1 VARYWLGIDIG
12 GTFTDFALFD
22 TQAGEVIGL
31 KVPSTPHEF
40 AEAVRVGL
48 QRLADEHRVD
58 LHEIGTIVH
67 GTTIAVN
74 TLIQRTGARLG
85 LLVTEGFR
93 DVLELQRLRLP
104 NPFDL
109 DGARPLPL
117 VPRARVAE
125 VRERLR
131 ADGRIDTPLD
141 EGTVHGGAQRLA
153 AQGVEGLV
161 VSLLHSYR
169 NAAHERQTKAVA
181 EKAAPGL
188 PVSLSSDVWPQAR
201 EYERT
206 ALAVLDAYVQPKV
219 RRYLE
224 GFEQALAAR
233 GVPATP
239 HVTKSNGGIM
249 PVAAARQQTV
259 ATLLSGPASGVIGA
273 AYVAGHAGLPNVITL
288 DVGGTSADMA
298 VVENGRPRWSTSE
311 HVGGVPVMMPVVGVT
326 AIGAGGGSVAWV
338 DEVGLPKVGPQSTG
352 AHPGPACYG
361 RGGKEATLTDA
372 FLVSGFLDPERF
384 LGGRMRLHRELAEHA
399 IARFADPLGMTMN
412 EAAESVVR
420 VAVSNMY
427 AEFTKIL
434 SRAAV
439 DARDFALVPF
449 GGAGPVVGALVA
461 REVGIPAVF
470 VPRSPGTLCAL
481 GAISADIV
489 NDAVRTVHSR
499 IAANADGAGAFDG
512 SALRAHF
519 DTLRSELAEWLAQH
533 GAGSDG
539 ATFNPAADM
548 RYVGQSYEIEVPIDP
563 AWLVPAGGPAVLAAF
578 HRAHERAFGH
588 ADREAPAEI
597 VNLRV
602 QLRATRPRVPLR
614 EVAAG
619 AASPAPRAKRRI
631 WLDGRPTDAAVFER
645 ADLGAGARLAGPA
658 IIEQPDTTVLVPA
671 GHLGQ
676 VDRFGNLI
684 LRRED

>member
-1 VARYWLGIDIG
+1 
-12 GTFTDFALFD
+12 
-22 TQAGEVIGL
+22 
-31 KVPSTPHEF
+31 
-40 AEAVRVGL
+40 
-48 QRLADEHRVD
+48 
-58 LHEIGTIVH
+58 
-67 GTTIAVN
+67 
-74 TLIQRTGARLG
+74 
-85 LLVTEGFR
+85 
-93 DVLELQRLRLP
+93 
-104 NPFDL
+104 
-109 DGARPLPL
+109 
-117 VPRARVAE
+117 
-125 VRERLR
+125 
-131 ADGRIDTPLD
+131 
-141 EGTVHGGAQRLA
+141 
-153 AQGVEGLV
+153 
-161 VSLLHSYR
+161 
-169 NAAHERQTKAVA
+169 
-181 EKAAPGL
+181 
-188 PVSLSSDVWPQAR
+188 
-201 EYERT
+201 
-206 ALAVLDAYVQPKV
+206 V

-224 GFEQALAAR
+224 GFEAALAAR

-273 AYVAGHAGLPNVITL
+273 AYVASHAGFPNVITL

-361 RGGKEATLTDA
+361 RGGKEATVTDA

-384 LGGRMRLHRELAEHA
+384 LGGRMRLHRELAEEA

-439 DARDFALVPF
+439 DPRDFALVPF

-461 REVGIPAVF
+461 REVGIASVF

-489 NDAVRTVHSR
+489 NDAVRTVHLR
-499 IAANADGAGAFDG
+499 VAASGRDAFDG
-512 SALRAHF
+512 DALRAHF
-519 DTLRSELAEWLAQH
+519 EQLRAELADWLARH
-533 GAGSDG
+533 GAGAAA

-563 AWLVPAGGPAVLAAF
+563 AWLAPGGAPAVLAAF

-602 QLRATRPRVPLR
+602 QLRAARPRVPLR
-614 EVAAG
+614 EVAA
-619 AASPAPRAKRRI
+619 AAAPKSRSTRRI
-631 WLDGRPTDAAVFER
+631 WLDGRPTEAAVFER
-645 ADLGAGARLAGPA
+645 ADLGAGARLVGPA

-671 GHLGQ
+671 AHTGE
-676 VDRFGNLI
+676 VDRCGNLM
-684 LRRED
+684 LRRND

>member
-1 VARYWLGIDIG
+1 MARHWLGIDIG

-22 TQAGEVIGL
+22 TETGELLGL

-48 QRLADEHRVD
+48 ARLADEHGVEPR
-58 LHEIGTIVH
+58 EIGTVVH

-85 LLVTEGFR
+85 LIVTEGFR
-93 DVLELQRLRLP
+93 DVLELQRLRLT

-109 DGARPLPL
+109 HGSRPLPL
-117 VPRARVAE
+117 IPRARVAE

-131 ADGRIDTPLD
+131 ADGRVDTPLD
-141 EGTVHGGAQRLA
+141 DKTVREAVQQLTTTGQPID
-153 AQGVEGLV
+153 GLV
-161 VSLLHSYR
+161 ISLLHSYR
-169 NAAHERQTKAVA
+169 NPAHERQARAVA
-181 EKAAPGL
+181 EAVSPGL
-188 PVSLSSDVWPQAR
+188 PVTASSDVWPQAR

-206 ALAVLDAYVQPKV
+206 ALAVVDAYVQPKV

-224 GFEQALAAR
+224 GFENALAAR
-233 GVPATP
+233 GAPAMA

-249 PVAAARQQTV
+249 PVAAARSQTA

-273 AYVAGHAGLPNVITL
+273 AYVASRAGFPNIITL

-298 VVENGRPRWSTSE
+298 VVENARPRVSTSE
-311 HVGGVPVMMPVVGVT
+311 HIGGVPVMMPVVGVS

-338 DEVGLPKVGPQSTG
+338 DDVGLPKVGPQSTG
-352 AHPGPACYG
+352 AEPGPACYG

-384 LGGRMRLHRELAEHA
+384 LGGRMRLDRSLAEAA
-399 IARFADPLGMTMN
+399 IARFAGRLGMTPD
-412 EAAESVVR
+412 EAAESIVR

-439 DARDFALVPF
+439 DPRDFALVAF

-461 REVGIPAVF
+461 REVSIPTVF

-481 GAISADIV
+481 GALSADIV
-489 NDAVRTVHSR
+489 NDAVRTVHTR
-499 IAANADGAGAFDG
+499 VQPALLEADALRRQYE
-512 SALRAHF
+512 ALRA
-519 DTLRSELAEWLAQH
+519 ELGDWLERF
-533 GAGSDG
+533 GDGSG
-539 ATFNPAADM
+539 PAAFRHAADM
-548 RYVGQSYEIEVPIDP
+548 RYVGQSYEIDVPVELDS
-563 AWLVPAGGPAVLAAF
+563 LVPGGGAAVLAAF

-602 QLRATRPRVPLR
+602 QLRAERPRVPLA
-614 EVAAG
+614 ELPPG
-619 AASPAPRAKRRI
+619 PLSSPRATRRI
-631 WLDGRPTDAAVFER
+631 WLDGRPTEAGVFDRAA
-645 ADLGAGARLAGPA
+645 LGRGARLRGPA
-658 IIEQPDTTVLVPA
+658 IVEQPDTTVLVPD
-671 GHLGQ
+671 GHVGE
-676 VDRFGNLI
+676 VDRFGNLL
-684 LRRED
+684 LRRES

>member
-1 VARYWLGIDIG
+1 VARHWLGIDIG

-22 TQAGEVIGL
+22 TQTGDLLGL

-48 QRLADEHRVD
+48 QRLVEEHGVD
-58 LHEIGTIVH
+58 LREIGAVVH

-85 LLVTEGFR
+85 LLVTDGFR

-109 DGARPLPL
+109 DGSRPLPL
-117 VPRARVAE
+117 IPRARVAE

-131 ADGRIDTPLD
+131 ADGSVDTPLD
-141 EGTVHGGAQRLA
+141 DASVGEATRRLA
-153 AQGVEGLV
+153 GHNVEGLV
-161 VSLLHSYR
+161 ISLLHAYR
-169 NAAHERQTKAVA
+169 NPAHERQARAGA
-181 EKAAPGL
+181 EAATPGL
-188 PVSLSSDVWPQAR
+188 PVSISSEVWPQAR

-233 GVPATP
+233 GVPAAA
-239 HVTKSNGGIM
+239 HITKSNGGIM
-249 PVAAARQQTV
+249 PVAAAKSQTV

-273 AYVAGHAGLPNVITL
+273 AYVASQAGLPNVITL

-298 VVENGRPRWSTSE
+298 VVEDGRPRSSTSE
-311 HVGGVPVMMPVVGVT
+311 HIGGVPVMMPVVGVT

-384 LGGRMRLHRELAEHA
+384 LGGRMPLHRELAEEA
-399 IARFADPLGMTMN
+399 VARFADRLAMTTH

-439 DARDFALVPF
+439 DPRDFALVPF

-461 REVGIPAVF
+461 REVGIATVF

-481 GAISADIV
+481 GAISADVV
-489 NDAVRTVHSR
+489 NDAVRTVHAR
-499 IAANADGAGAFDG
+499 VDAAPLAALSAQYD
-512 SALRAHF
+512 ALRA
-519 DTLRSELAEWLAQH
+519 ELAEWLERH
-533 GAGSDG
+533 GAGAG
-539 ATFNPAADM
+539 AATFRPAADM
-548 RYVGQSYEIEVPIDP
+548 RYVGQSYEIEVPIEP
-563 AWLVPAGGPAVLAAF
+563 AWLTAGGGPAIVAAF

-602 QLRATRPRVPLR
+602 QLRAARPRVPLAEIPER
-614 EVAAG
+614 PA
-619 AASPAPRAKRRI
+619 PAPRATRRI
-631 WLDGRPTDAAVFER
+631 WLDGRPTEARVFDRDA
-645 ADLGAGARLAGPA
+645 LGRGARLVGPA
-658 IIEQPDTTVLVPA
+658 IVEQPDTTVLVPA
-671 GHLGQ
+671 EHVGE
-676 VDRFGNLI
+676 VDRFGNLV
-684 LRRED
+684 LRRES

>member
-1 VARYWLGIDIG
+1 MDRHWLGIDIG

-22 TQAGEVIGL
+22 TETGELLGL

-48 QRLADEHRVD
+48 ARLADEHGVEPR
-58 LHEIGTIVH
+58 EIGTVVH

-85 LLVTEGFR
+85 LIVTEGFR
-93 DVLELQRLRLP
+93 DVLELQRLRLT

-109 DGARPLPL
+109 HGSRPLPL
-117 VPRARVAE
+117 IPRARVAE

-131 ADGRIDTPLD
+131 ADGRVDTLLDDKTVREAVQQLTTTGQPID
-141 EGTVHGGAQRLA
+141 
-153 AQGVEGLV
+153 GLV
-161 VSLLHSYR
+161 ISLLHSYR
-169 NAAHERQTKAVA
+169 NPAHERQARAVA
-181 EKAAPGL
+181 EAVSPGL
-188 PVSLSSDVWPQAR
+188 PVTASSDVWPQAR

-206 ALAVLDAYVQPKV
+206 ALAVVDAYVQPKV

-224 GFEQALAAR
+224 GFENALAAR
-233 GVPATP
+233 GAPAMA

-249 PVAAARQQTV
+249 PVAAARSQTA

-273 AYVAGHAGLPNVITL
+273 AYVASRAGFPNIITL

-298 VVENGRPRWSTSE
+298 VVENARPRVSTSE
-311 HVGGVPVMMPVVGVT
+311 HIGGVPVMMPVVGVS

-338 DEVGLPKVGPQSTG
+338 DDVGLPKVGPQSTG
-352 AHPGPACYG
+352 AEPGPACYG

-384 LGGRMRLHRELAEHA
+384 LGGRMRLDRSLAEAA
-399 IARFADPLGMTMN
+399 IARFAGRLGMTPD
-412 EAAESVVR
+412 EAAESIVR

-439 DARDFALVPF
+439 DPRDFALVAF

-461 REVGIPAVF
+461 REVSIPTVF

-481 GAISADIV
+481 GALSADIV
-489 NDAVRTVHSR
+489 NDAVRTVHTR
-499 IAANADGAGAFDG
+499 VQPALLEADALRRQYE
-512 SALRAHF
+512 ALRA
-519 DTLRSELAEWLAQH
+519 ELGDWLERF
-533 GAGSDG
+533 GDGSG
-539 ATFNPAADM
+539 PAAFRHAADM
-548 RYVGQSYEIEVPIDP
+548 RYVGQSYEIDVPVELDS
-563 AWLVPAGGPAVLAAF
+563 LVPGGGAAVLAAF

-602 QLRATRPRVPLR
+602 QLRAERPRVPLA
-614 EVAAG
+614 ELPPGPV
-619 AASPAPRAKRRI
+619 SSPRATRRI
-631 WLDGRPTDAAVFER
+631 WLDGRPTEAGVFDRAA
-645 ADLGAGARLAGPA
+645 LGRGARLRGPA
-658 IIEQPDTTVLVPA
+658 IVEQPDTTVLVPD
-671 GHLGQ
+671 GHVGE
-676 VDRFGNLI
+676 VDRFGNLL
-684 LRRED
+684 LRRES

>member
-1 VARYWLGIDIG
+1 VARHWLGIDIG

-22 TQAGEVIGL
+22 TQTGELIGL

-48 QRLADEHRVD
+48 ERLVAEHAVD
-58 LHEIGTIVH
+58 PREIGIVVH

-125 VRERLR
+125 VRERMR
-131 ADGRIDTPLD
+131 ADGSVDTPLD
-141 EGTVHGGAQRLA
+141 EPSAREAVRRLA
-153 AQGVEGLV
+153 GQDVEGLV
-161 VSLLHSYR
+161 VSLLHAYR
-169 NAAHERQTKAVA
+169 SAAHERQTRAVA
-181 EKAAPGL
+181 ESAAPGL

-249 PVAAARQQTV
+249 PVVAARAQTV

-273 AYVAGHAGLPNVITL
+273 AYVAGGAGFPNVITL
-288 DVGGTSADMA
+288 DVGGTSADIA
-298 VVENGRPRWSTSE
+298 VVEDGRPRWSTNE
-311 HVGGVPVMMPVVGVT
+311 HVGGVPIMMPVVGVT

-352 AHPGPACYG
+352 AQPGPACYG
-361 RGGKEATLTDA
+361 RGGKDATLTDA
-372 FLVSGFLDPERF
+372 FLVCGFLDPERF
-384 LGGRMRLHRELAEHA
+384 LDGRMRLHRELAEDA
-399 IARFADPLGMTMN
+399 IARFAGPLGMTPD

-420 VAVSNMY
+420 VAVANMY

-439 DARDFALVPF
+439 DPRDFALVAF

-481 GAISADIV
+481 GAITADIV
-489 NDAVRTVHSR
+489 NDAVRTVHAR
-499 IAANADGAGAFDG
+499 VEAAALEALRGPYD
-512 SALRAHF
+512 ALRA
-519 DTLRSELAEWLAQH
+519 ELAEWLERH
-533 GAGSDG
+533 GAGAGS
-539 ATFNPAADM
+539 ATFRPAADM
-548 RYVGQSYEIEVPIDP
+548 RYVGQSYEIEVPVEP
-563 AWLVPAGGPAVLAAF
+563 AWFAAGGGGALLAAF

-602 QLRATRPRVPLR
+602 QLRAARPRVPLG
-614 EVAAG
+614 EVPASG
-619 AASPAPRAKRRI
+619 APLVPRTTRRI
-631 WLDGRPTDAAVFER
+631 WLDGHRTEARVLDRAA
-645 ADLGAGARLAGPA
+645 LGAGARLAGPA
-658 IIEQPDTTVLVPA
+658 IVEQPDTTVLVPT
-671 GHLGQ
+671 GHVGE
-676 VDRFGNLI
+676 VDRFGNLL
-684 LRRED
+684 LRRES

>member
-1 VARYWLGIDIG
+1 MRYRLGIDIG

-22 TQAGEVIGL
+22 TERGELIGL
-31 KVPSTPHEF
+31 KVPSTPHDF
-40 AEAVRVGL
+40 AEAVGTGL
-48 QRLADEHRVD
+48 QRLAAEHGVA
-58 LHEIGTIVH
+58 LGELGTVVH

-85 LLVTEGFR
+85 LLVTAGFR

-117 VPRARVAE
+117 IPRERVAE

-131 ADGRIDTPLD
+131 ANGRVDTPLD
-141 EGTVHGGAQRLA
+141 EGSVRDAVRRLA
-153 AQGVEGLV
+153 GLGVEGLV
-161 VSLLHSYR
+161 VSLLHAYR
-169 NAAHERQTKAVA
+169 DPAHERRTRAIA
-181 EKAAPGL
+181 EATAAHL
-188 PVSLSSDVWPQAR
+188 PVTTSGDVWPQAR

-219 RRYLE
+219 RHYLA
-224 GFEQALAAR
+224 GFERVLAAR
-233 GVPATP
+233 GVPAAP
-239 HVTKSNGGIM
+239 MVTKSNGGIM
-249 PVAAARQQTV
+249 PVAAARGQAV

-273 AYVAGHAGLPNVITL
+273 AYVAVEAGLPNVITL
-288 DVGGTSADMA
+288 DVGGTSADLA
-298 VVENGRPRWSTSE
+298 VVEGGRPRSSTSE

-338 DEVGLPKVGPQSTG
+338 DDVGVPKVGPQSTG

-372 FLVSGFLDPERF
+372 FLVCGYLDAERF
-384 LGGRMRLHRELAEHA
+384 LGGRMRLHREMAEDA
-399 IARFADPLGMTMN
+399 IARFADRLGMAAT

-439 DARDFALVPF
+439 DPRDFALVAF
-449 GGAGPVVGALVA
+449 GGAGPVVGALLA
-461 REVGIPAVF
+461 REVGVPAVF

-481 GAISADIV
+481 GALCADV
-489 NDAVRTVHSR
+489 VSDAVRTVHAR
-499 IAANADGAGAFDG
+499 VDDAALAGATLREQAE
-512 SALRAHF
+512 ALRA
-519 DTLRSELAEWLAQH
+519 ELADWLARH
-533 GAGSDG
+533 GTDAGPAS
-539 ATFNPAADM
+539 FRHAADM

-563 AWLVPAGGPAVLAAF
+563 ASLAPGGAAPILGAF
-578 HRAHERAFGH
+578 HAAHERLYGH
-588 ADREAPAEI
+588 ADRQASAEI

-602 QLRATRPRVPLR
+602 QLRAARPRVPLV

-619 AASPAPRAKRRI
+619 AATPAPRAARRV
-631 WLDGRPTDAAVFER
+631 WLDGRPVEARVFDR
-645 ADLGAGARLAGPA
+645 VALGRGARLVGPA
-658 IIEQPDTTVLVPA
+658 IVEQPDTTVLLPA
-671 GHLGQ
+671 GHVGE
-676 VDRFGNLI
+676 VDRFGNLL
-684 LRRED
+684 LRREG

>member
-22 TQAGEVIGL
+22 TQPGEVLGL

-48 QRLADEHRVD
+48 ERLVDEHRID

-131 ADGRIDTPLD
+131 ADGSLDTPLD
-141 EGTVHGGAQRLA
+141 EASVRDGAARLTG
-153 AQGVEGLV
+153 QGVEGLV
-161 VSLLHSYR
+161 VSLLHAYR
-169 NAAHERQTKAVA
+169 NAAHERGTKSIV
-181 EKAAPGL
+181 EKTAPGL
-188 PVSLSSDVWPQAR
+188 PVSISSEVWPQSR

-224 GFEQALAAR
+224 GFESALAAR

-273 AYVAGHAGLPNVITL
+273 AYVAGHAGFPNVITL

-384 LGGRMRLHRELAEHA
+384 LGGRMRLHRELAEEA

-439 DARDFALVPF
+439 DPRDFALVPF

-489 NDAVRTVHSR
+489 NDAVRTVHLR
-499 IAANADGAGAFDG
+499 VAATGRGADAFDG
-512 SALRAHF
+512 DALRAHYEQ
-519 DTLRSELAEWLAQH
+519 LRAELADWLARH
-533 GAGSDG
+533 GAGAAS

-563 AWLVPAGGPAVLAAF
+563 AWLAPDGGPAVLAAF

-602 QLRATRPRVPLR
+602 QLRAARPRVPLR
-614 EVAAG
+614 EIAPVATQP
-619 AASPAPRAKRRI
+619 AARTARRI
-631 WLDGRPTDAAVFER
+631 WLDGRPIEAAVFER

-658 IIEQPDTTVLVPA
+658 IVEQPDTTVLVPA
-671 GHLGQ
+671 GHAGE
-676 VDRFGNLI
+676 VDRFGNLM
-684 LRRED
+684 LRRSD

>member
-1 VARYWLGIDIG
+1 M
-12 GTFTDFALFD
+12 
-22 TQAGEVIGL
+22 
-31 KVPSTPHEF
+31 
-40 AEAVRVGL
+40 
-48 QRLADEHRVD
+48 
-58 LHEIGTIVH
+58 H

-109 DGARPLPL
+109 DGSRPLPL
-117 VPRARVAE
+117 IPRARVAE

-131 ADGRIDTPLD
+131 ADGSARHAARR
-141 EGTVHGGAQRLA
+141 GQRAGRRARLV

-161 VSLLHSYR
+161 VSLLHAYR
-169 NAAHERQTKAVA
+169 NPAHERQARAIA
-181 EKAAPGL
+181 ETAAPGL
-188 PVSLSSDVWPQAR
+188 PVSTSADVWPQAR

-233 GVPATP
+233 GVPAAP
-239 HVTKSNGGIM
+239 YVTKSNGGIM

-273 AYVAGHAGLPNVITL
+273 AYVASQAGLPNVITL
-288 DVGGTSADMA
+288 DVGGTSADIA
-298 VVENGRPRWSTSE
+298 VVENGRPRLSTSE

-338 DEVGLPKVGPQSTG
+338 DDVGVPKVGPQSTG

-384 LGGRMRLHRELAEHA
+384 LGGRMPLHRALAEEA
-399 IARFADPLGMTMN
+399 IARFADPLGHD
-412 EAAESVVR
+412 AARGGRERGARRRLEHVR
-420 VAVSNMY
+420 GVHQDPLARRGGP
-427 AEFTKIL
+427 ARL
-434 SRAAV
+434 RARRLRRRRAGGGRAPRPRGRHPDRV
-439 DARDFALVPF
+439 RPALAGDALRARRDQRRHRERR
-449 GGAGPVVGALVA
+449 GAHGAPA
-461 REVGIPAVF
+461 RV
-470 VPRSPGTLCAL
+470 
-481 GAISADIV
+481 
-489 NDAVRTVHSR
+489 
-499 IAANADGAGAFDG
+499 AANARRRAARFDG
-512 SALRAHF
+512 LRPAR
-519 DTLRSELAEWLAQH
+519 RSTTRSGPSWRT
-533 GAGSDG
+533 GSRG
-539 ATFNPAADM
+539 TAPARGRPPFRPAADM
-548 RYVGQSYEIEVPIDP
+548 RYVGQSYEIEVPVDP
-563 AWLVPAGGPAVLAAF
+563 AWLAPGGGPALLAAF
-578 HRAHERAFGH
+578 HQAHERAFGH

-602 QLRATRPRVPLR
+602 QLRAARPRVPLAR
-614 EVAAG
+614 GPGG
-619 AASPAPRAKRRI
+619 AAPPAPRATRRI
-631 WLDGRPTDAAVFER
+631 WLDGRPIEARVFDRAA
-645 ADLGAGARLAGPA
+645 LGRGARLAGPA
-658 IIEQPDTTVLVPA
+658 IVEQPDTTVLVPA
-671 GHLGQ
+671 GHVGE

>member
-1 VARYWLGIDIG
+1 MARHWLGIDIG

-22 TQAGEVIGL
+22 TRTGELLGL
-31 KVPSTPHEF
+31 KVPSTPPEF
-40 AEAVRVGL
+40 AEGVRVGL
-48 QRLADEHRVD
+48 DRLADEHGVD
-58 LHEIGTIVH
+58 LREIGAVVH

-109 DGARPLPL
+109 DGSRPLPL
-117 VPRARVAE
+117 IPRARVAE

-131 ADGRIDTPLD
+131 ADGSVDTPLD
-141 EGTVHGGAQRLA
+141 EGSVRDAVRRLA
-153 AQGVEGLV
+153 GQNVEGLV
-161 VSLLHSYR
+161 ISLLHAYR
-169 NAAHERQTKAVA
+169 DPAHERRARTIA
-181 EKAAPGL
+181 EAAAPGV
-188 PVSLSSDVWPQAR
+188 PVSISADVWPQAR

-206 ALAVLDAYVQPKV
+206 ALAALDAYVQPKV

-249 PVAAARQQTV
+249 PVAAARAQTV

-273 AYVAGHAGLPNVITL
+273 AYVAGRAGLPNVITL

-298 VVENGRPRWSTSE
+298 VVEGGRPRSSTSE
-311 HVGGVPVMMPVVGVT
+311 HIGGVPVMMPVVGVT

-361 RGGKEATLTDA
+361 RGGKDPTLTDA

-384 LGGRMRLHRELAEHA
+384 LGGRMPLHRALAEEA
-399 IARFADPLGMTMN
+399 IARFAGPLGMTPD

-439 DARDFALVPF
+439 DPRDFALVAF

-461 REVGIPAVF
+461 REVGIATVF

-489 NDAVRTVHSR
+489 NDAVRTVHVR
-499 IAANADGAGAFDG
+499 VDAAPLAAAALSEQYDALRAELADWLARHGAGA
-512 SALRAHF
+512 
-519 DTLRSELAEWLAQH
+519 
-533 GAGSDG
+533 GA
-539 ATFNPAADM
+539 ATFRPAADM
-548 RYVGQSYEIEVPIDP
+548 RYVGQSYEIEVPVEP
-563 AWLVPAGGPAVLAAF
+563 AWLVPGGEAAILPAF

-588 ADREAPAEI
+588 ADRQAPAEI

-602 QLRATRPRVPLR
+602 QLRAGRPRVPLA
-614 EVAAG
+614 EVPASAA
-619 AASPAPRAKRRI
+619 ALAPRATRRI
-631 WLDGRPTDAAVFER
+631 WLDGRPTQAQVFDR
-645 ADLGAGARLAGPA
+645 ASLGPGARLAGPA
-658 IIEQPDTTVLVPA
+658 IIEQADTTVLVPT
-671 GHLGQ
+671 GHVGD
-676 VDRFGNLI
+676 VDRFGNLL
-684 LRRED
+684 LRREG

>member
-1 VARYWLGIDIG
+1 VARHWLGIDIG

-22 TQAGEVIGL
+22 TRTGELLGL
-31 KVPSTPHEF
+31 KVPSTPPEF
-40 AEAVRVGL
+40 AEAVRTDL
-48 QRLADEHRVD
+48 DRLADEHGVD
-58 LHEIGTIVH
+58 LREIGAVVH

-109 DGARPLPL
+109 DGSRPLPL
-117 VPRARVAE
+117 IPRARVAE
-125 VRERLR
+125 VSERLR
-131 ADGRIDTPLD
+131 ADGRVDTPLD
-141 EGTVHGGAQRLA
+141 EGSVGDAVQRLA
-153 AQGVEGLV
+153 GQNVEGLV
-161 VSLLHSYR
+161 ISLLHAYR
-169 NAAHERQTKAVA
+169 NPAHERRARTLA
-181 EKAAPGL
+181 EAAAPGL
-188 PVSLSSDVWPQAR
+188 PVSISADVWPQAR

-206 ALAVLDAYVQPKV
+206 ALAALDAYVQPKV

-249 PVAAARQQTV
+249 PVAAARMQTV

-273 AYVAGHAGLPNVITL
+273 AYVASQAGLPNVITL

-298 VVENGRPRWSTSE
+298 VVENGRPRSSTTE
-311 HVGGVPVMMPVVGVT
+311 HIGGVPVMMPVVGVT

-338 DEVGLPKVGPQSTG
+338 DDVGLPKVGPQSTG

-384 LGGRMRLHRELAEHA
+384 LGGRMPLHRALAEEA
-399 IARFADPLGMTMN
+399 IARFAGPLGMTPD

-439 DARDFALVPF
+439 DPRDFALVAF

-461 REVGIPAVF
+461 REVGITTVF

-489 NDAVRTVHSR
+489 NDAVRTVHVR
-499 IAANADGAGAFDG
+499 VDAAPLAAAALGEQYDALRAELADWLARHGAGA
-512 SALRAHF
+512 
-519 DTLRSELAEWLAQH
+519 
-533 GAGSDG
+533 GA
-539 ATFNPAADM
+539 ATFRPAADM
-548 RYVGQSYEIEVPIDP
+548 RYVGQSYEIEVPVEA
-563 AWLVPAGGPAVLAAF
+563 AWLGPGGEAAILSAF

-588 ADREAPAEI
+588 ADPQAPAEI

-602 QLRATRPRVPLR
+602 QLRAGRPRVPLA
-614 EVAAG
+614 EVAAR
-619 AASPAPRAKRRI
+619 ATAPAPRATRRI
-631 WLDGRPTDAAVFER
+631 WLDGRPTRAHVFDRAA
-645 ADLGAGARLAGPA
+645 LGPGARLAGPA
-658 IIEQPDTTVLVPA
+658 IVEQPDTTVLVPT
-671 GHLGQ
+671 GHVGD
-676 VDRFGNLI
+676 VDRFGNLL
-684 LRRED
+684 LRREG

>member
-1 VARYWLGIDIG
+1 MRYRLGIDIG

-22 TQAGEVIGL
+22 TGRGELIGL
-31 KVPSTPHEF
+31 KVPSTPHDF
-40 AEAVRVGL
+40 AEAVGAGL
-48 QRLADEHRVD
+48 QRLAEEHGIA
-58 LHEIGTIVH
+58 LGELGTVVH

-117 VPRARVAE
+117 IPRERVAE

-131 ADGRIDTPLD
+131 ADGRVDTPLD
-141 EGTVHGGAQRLA
+141 EASVRDAVRRLA
-153 AQGVEGLV
+153 GLGVEGLV
-161 VSLLHSYR
+161 VSLLHAYR
-169 NAAHERQTKAVA
+169 DPAHERRARAIA
-181 EKAAPGL
+181 EATAAAL
-188 PVSLSSDVWPQAR
+188 PVTTSGDVWPQAR

-219 RRYLE
+219 HHYLA
-224 GFEQALAAR
+224 GFERALAAR
-233 GVPATP
+233 GVPAAP
-239 HVTKSNGGIM
+239 MVTKSNGGIM
-249 PVAAARQQTV
+249 PVAAARGQAV

-273 AYVAGHAGLPNVITL
+273 AYVAAEAALSNVITL
-288 DVGGTSADMA
+288 DVGGTSADLA
-298 VVENGRPRWSTSE
+298 VVEGGRPRSSTSE

-338 DEVGLPKVGPQSTG
+338 DEVGVPKVGPQSTG

-372 FLVSGFLDPERF
+372 FLVCGYLDAERF
-384 LGGRMRLHRELAEHA
+384 LGGRMRLHRELAEDA
-399 IARFADPLGMTMN
+399 IARFADRLGMAPP

-439 DARDFALVPF
+439 DPRDFALVAF
-449 GGAGPVVGALVA
+449 GGAGPVVGALLA
-461 REVGIPAVF
+461 REVGVPTVF

-481 GAISADIV
+481 GALCADV
-489 NDAVRTVHSR
+489 VSDAVRTVHVR
-499 IAANADGAGAFDG
+499 VDDAALAGAALREQAE
-512 SALRAHF
+512 ALRA
-519 DTLRSELAEWLAQH
+519 ELADWLARH
-533 GAGSDG
+533 GSDAG
-539 ATFNPAADM
+539 PASFRHAADM
-548 RYVGQSYEIEVPIDP
+548 RYVGQSYEIEVPTDP
-563 AWLVPAGGPAVLAAF
+563 GYLAPGGAAAILGAF
-578 HRAHERAFGH
+578 HDAHERLYGH
-588 ADREAPAEI
+588 ADRQAPAEI

-602 QLRATRPRVPLR
+602 QLRAARPRVPLV
-614 EVAAG
+614 EIPAG
-619 AASPAPRAKRRI
+619 ATTPQARAARRV
-631 WLDGRPTDAAVFER
+631 WLDGRPVEARVYER
-645 ADLGAGARLAGPA
+645 GALGRGARLAGPA
-658 IIEQPDTTVLVPA
+658 IVEQPDTTVLLPA
-671 GHLGQ
+671 GHVGE
-676 VDRFGNLI
+676 VDRFGNLL

>member
-1 VARYWLGIDIG
+1 MARHWLGIDIG

-22 TQAGEVIGL
+22 TETSELLGL

-40 AEAVRVGL
+40 AEAVRAGL
-48 QRLADEHRVD
+48 ARLADEHGVD
-58 LHEIGTIVH
+58 LREIGTVVH

-93 DVLELQRLRLP
+93 DVLELQRLRLT

-109 DGARPLPL
+109 HGSRPLPL
-117 VPRARVAE
+117 IPRARVAE

-131 ADGRIDTPLD
+131 ADGRVDTALD
-141 EGTVHGGAQRLA
+141 EKTVREAVQQLTTGQPI
-153 AQGVEGLV
+153 EGLV
-161 VSLLHSYR
+161 ISLLHSYR
-169 NAAHERQTKAVA
+169 NPAHERQARAVA
-181 EKAAPGL
+181 EAASPGL
-188 PVSLSSDVWPQAR
+188 PVTASSDVWPQAR

-206 ALAVLDAYVQPKV
+206 ALAVVDAYVQPKV

-224 GFEQALAAR
+224 GFEKALATR
-233 GVPATP
+233 GAPAMP

-249 PVAAARQQTV
+249 PVAAARSQTA

-273 AYVAGHAGLPNVITL
+273 AYVASRAGFPNIITL

-298 VVENGRPRWSTSE
+298 VVENARPRVSTSE
-311 HVGGVPVMMPVVGVT
+311 HIGGVPVMMPVVGVS

-338 DEVGLPKVGPQSTG
+338 DDVGLPKVGPQSTG
-352 AHPGPACYG
+352 AAPGPACYG
-361 RGGKEATLTDA
+361 RGGKDATLTDA

-384 LGGRMRLHRELAEHA
+384 LGGRMRLDRSLAEAA
-399 IARFADPLGMTMN
+399 IARFAGRLGMTPD
-412 EAAESVVR
+412 EAAESIVR

-439 DARDFALVPF
+439 DPRDFALVAF

-461 REVGIPAVF
+461 REVSIPTVF

-481 GAISADIV
+481 GALSADIV
-489 NDAVRTVHSR
+489 NDAVRTIHTR
-499 IAANADGAGAFDG
+499 IEPALLEADALRRQYE
-512 SALRAHF
+512 ALRA
-519 DTLRSELAEWLAQH
+519 ELGEWLERF
-533 GAGSDG
+533 GAGSG
-539 ATFNPAADM
+539 PAAFRHAADM
-548 RYVGQSYEIEVPIDP
+548 RYVGQSYEIDVPVELD
-563 AWLVPAGGPAVLAAF
+563 WLAPGGGASVLGAF

-602 QLRATRPRVPLR
+602 QLRAERPRVPLT
-614 EVAAG
+614 ELPAGSAA
-619 AASPAPRAKRRI
+619 PAPRTTRRI
-631 WLDGRPTDAAVFER
+631 WLDGRPTEARVFDRAALGR
-645 ADLGAGARLAGPA
+645 GAGLRGPA
-658 IIEQPDTTVLVPA
+658 IVEQPDTTVLVPD
-671 GHLGQ
+671 GHVGE
-676 VDRFGNLI
+676 VDRFGNLL
-684 LRRED
+684 LRRES